1 MSDVVKGSPENKKS
15 DLDKGIFIPAIVIL
29 AIVAIPFALNEAGS
43 TATLNKVFNV
53 VVDNFNWGYLWWAII
68 ATCFCLWISFSKY
81 GKIVLGDP
89 NDKPQFTNFQ
99 YYSIIVAM
107 GLGATIMRTGAMM
120 WAPIAMNPP
129 FDVVP
134 GSRDALLWGNAYSMF
149 LWDPVCFALFIIAGP
164 AMGYVIHVRKKPLL
178 RVSEVC
184 RCVFGDKFTD
194 GIGGRILDVFFV
206 VAIMA
211 GTATFLGFGT
221 PLVTAML
228 NKIFGLEQNFR
239 LTVIVTIVW
248 IALFTAS
255 AYLGIEK
262 GIKNLSTF
270 NMYFAAVFGIFIM
283 IAGPGI
289 FILDFFTDTMGFL
302 FTHHTDIIF
311 YSDSMRQGEA
321 GYMQNYTIFWYAYI
335 ISWTLLHSAF
345 SAKVSKG
352 RTIRDMVLTYLIAPC
367 ILSIIVTALLGGL
380 SIDRFLNNTVPIFDI
395 VEKGGIIPAIPE
407 VLATLPVPIFAML
420 AYLILAMVFM
430 VTTLDSTTWT
440 IAAYVCKDAE
450 GTKEPSQAVRLIIA
464 FAIAVVALLLLR
476 IGGLAPLEVLSGIMG
491 IPLIAVLII
500 VMYAGVKMMNQ
511 DKAWIHN
518 IRK

>member
-289 FILDFFTDTMGFL
+289 FILDFFTD
-302 FTHHTDIIF
+302 
-311 YSDSMRQGEA
+311 
-321 GYMQNYTIFWYAYI
+321 
-335 ISWTLLHSAF
+335 
-345 SAKVSKG
+345 
-352 RTIRDMVLTYLIAPC
+352 
-367 ILSIIVTALLGGL
+367 
-380 SIDRFLNNTVPIFDI
+380 
-395 VEKGGIIPAIPE
+395 
-407 VLATLPVPIFAML
+407 
-420 AYLILAMVFM
+420 
-430 VTTLDSTTWT
+430 
-440 IAAYVCKDAE
+440 
-450 GTKEPSQAVRLIIA
+450 
-464 FAIAVVALLLLR
+464 
-476 IGGLAPLEVLSGIMG
+476 
-491 IPLIAVLII
+491 
-500 VMYAGVKMMNQ
+500 VKS
-511 DKAWIHN
+511 
-518 IRK
+518 